1 MNQAAKDYWNQF
13 WGEKERPGLVS
24 AWMFGEAADE
34 LAQSVIEGRKTAT
47 CSAHVLYEME
57 NEPIPTVDEYSII
70 LNSHEEPVAII
81 KTVDISVIPM
91 NEVTEEFALAEGDGS
106 YRNWKEIHERYFK
119 RELGK
124 VGLEFTEDMLLV
136 CERFELVDVKHKVE
150 RVNPKLLRVGTMYI
164 PVFNVERA
172 ASWYVDK
179 LDAQLTYQD
188 QDKAILNLA
197 DQSFFLVHAKENETA
212 NFSDVYGN
220 ERFSLTFEVDGE
232 EALKMLHEEL
242 MERDVKVGEIE
253 KRGHAGINFVFS
265 DVDGNRFDVWSEL
278 SPAFKRD

>member
-1 MNQAAKDYWNQF
+1 M
-13 WGEKERPGLVS
+13 
-24 AWMFGEAADE
+24 
-34 LAQSVIEGRKTAT
+34 
-47 CSAHVLYEME
+47 
-57 NEPIPTVDEYSII
+57 
-70 LNSHEEPVAII
+70 
-81 KTVDISVIPM
+81 
-91 NEVTEEFALAEGDGS
+91 
-106 YRNWKEIHERYFK
+106 
-119 RELGK
+119 
-124 VGLEFTEDMLLV
+124 
-136 CERFELVDVKHKVE
+136 
-150 RVNPKLLRVGTMYI
+150 NPKLLRVGTMYI